1 MKSSRKFGRHR
12 TKHTRAQLGATLL
25 EVLVTMLIVS
35 FALLGIA
42 GLQVASVRYQQTAYM
57 RNGASTQVQI
67 MAERIRSNAAAL
79 SESTDTSAYRAPNA
93 YAAANALPADPGC
106 GLGTTVCTAAQSAQR
121 DLREWRQ
128 VLAQE
133 LPGGRGSIFP
143 VSSGAITSVGARLIT
158 VMWTEKAQDSD
169 DNLSSPPTD
178 TNCPAPRVGG
188 VRCLSLVVT
197 P

>member
-1 MKSSRKFGRHR
+1 MKPSRKYGVLK
-12 TKHTRAQLGATLL
+12 TTRMNAQQGATLL
-25 EVLVTMLIVS
+25 EVLITMLIVS

-57 RNGASTQVQI
+57 RNGASIQVQI

-79 SESTDTSAYRAPNA
+79 SEAADTSAYRAANA
-93 YAAANALPADPGC
+93 YAAANALPTDPAC
-106 GLGTTVCTAAQSAQR
+106 GLGSSVCTAAQSAQR

-143 VSSGAITSVGARLIT
+143 VSSGSVTSVGARLIT
-158 VMWTEKAQDSD
+158 VMWAEKAQDSD
-169 DNLSSPPTD
+169 DNLSAAPTD
-178 TNCPAPRVGG
+178 TNCPTPRVGG